1 MEYFNAILISPFIMA
16 SVEFSLVWEESIHNH
31 EYQWFYY
38 RDSIIFHW
46 LYNTAALP
54 C

>member
-1 MEYFNAILISPFIMA
+1 MQHFNAIFITPFKMA
-16 SVEFSLVWEESIHNH
+16 SVEFSLVWKESIHNH

-38 RDSIIFHW
+38 HNSITFHW
-46 LYNTAALP
+46 LYTTAALP